1 MDRLQRGK
9 YCSHHTHGWR
19 HGLRNRWL
27 NNYVGSMAKCA
38 IGLNGLSVR
47 VRMANLHNCGAGNEC
62 TAEEAK
68 RYPERMMCSLIEAA
82 T

>member
-1 MDRLQRGK
+1 
-9 YCSHHTHGWR
+9 
-19 HGLRNRWL
+19 
-27 NNYVGSMAKCA
+27 MAKCA